1 MGKKGEGKKSRA
13 PEKKKLNP
21 VIVIAIVVIAGV
33 AVLAVTGN
41 LPFTG
46 AKKETGR
53 SFNLKGKE
61 TKKVLDP
68 ARFTGQARLAYA
80 AAQKYPELMNE
91 VFCYCYCDQPPF
103 NHMSLLSCFTDNHG
117 AG

>member
-1 MGKKGEGKKSRA
+1 MGKAEKEKKSKA
-13 PEKKKLNP
+13 PETKKNS
-21 VIVIAIVVIAGV
+21 VIVVAIVVIAAI

-41 LPFTG
+41 LPFKG
-46 AKKETGR
+46 SEKESGK
-53 SFNLKGKE
+53 SFNLPGKE
-61 TKKVLDP
+61 TKQVLDP

-80 AAQKYPELMNE
+80 AAKKYPEFMDE